1 MTGDL
6 TVGGTVTAQEFHA
19 EFVSSS
25 IIYESGSTK
34 FGDTMDDIHWRTGS
48 MYITGSDHHFFGS
61 VGMGTTDPNIV
72 GSVTLTTGTQ
82 LHLKDTYSRLILD
95 GTTASEIHM
104 ADLGYTADSRQFR
117 IRAIN
122 DTLTIASATD
132 NFGTITDTLTVD
144 HAGNVGIGT
153 TNPARKLSV
162 YDSTSPVIQV
172 VNSTTGATIS
182 DGGYMSMNSSD
193 LFLGNQESGGLL
205 KLFVDNDAS
214 KGIVI
219 DGGNVGIGI
228 TNPAKKLDVDG
239 GGIVSE

>member
-1 MTGDL
+1 MNNNDNFIIGTTGNVGIGT
-6 TVGGTVTAQEFHA
+6 TVPGQELEVVGDAFVT
-19 EFVSSS
+19 S
-25 IIYESGSTK
+25 K
-34 FGDTMDDIHWRTGS
+34 L
-48 MYITGSDHHFFGS
+48 YIGSDVSDSPWG
-61 VGMGTTDPNIV
+61 
-72 GSVTLTTGTQ
+72 LTTGDGMIRGAYGANTNFTVANDYAGGYANIYLNKIDSGADIANSNNRVLAFYVDGVQ
-82 LHLKDTYSRLILD
+82 QSSLGVNSAGDLGITMNNNDNFII
-95 GTTASEIHM
+95 GTT
-104 ADLGYTADSRQFR
+104 
-117 IRAIN
+117 
-122 DTLTIASATD
+122 
-132 NFGTITDTLTVD
+132 
-144 HAGNVGIGT
+144 GNVGIGT